1 MKNIT
6 LYNVPILLLLLTLFL
21 LSIATSAASESNKP
35 TAKQSVF
42 IGNWT
47 VTKVD
52 FPDNYFSE
60 IKYPVSFQI
69 TTEDSEKKHEKDSQA
84 NVEIKGSYKDQFD
97 HQCDFSLAQLINNGN
112 ELLLLTCGTTKHTE
126 SSAPLHKVKF
136 INGQLVGAVIT
147 KTQRFVWYAEPTKP
161 EQASK

>member
-1 MKNIT
+1 MNYTMKNTT
-6 LYNVPILLLLLTLFL
+6 LYNISISFLFLTLFL
-21 LSIATSAASESNKP
+21 LSMAALGDSESNKP

-60 IKYPVSFQI
+60 IKYPVSFQL
-69 TTEDSEKKHEKDSQA
+69 TTADSEKTHEKDSLA
-84 NVEIKGSYKDQFD
+84 NVQIKGKYKDQFD

-112 ELLLLTCGTTKHTE
+112 ELLLLTCGTTKHND
-126 SSAPLHKVKF
+126 SWAPLHKIKF

-147 KTQRFVWYAEPTKP
+147 KTQRFVWYAEPAK
-161 EQASK
+161 E